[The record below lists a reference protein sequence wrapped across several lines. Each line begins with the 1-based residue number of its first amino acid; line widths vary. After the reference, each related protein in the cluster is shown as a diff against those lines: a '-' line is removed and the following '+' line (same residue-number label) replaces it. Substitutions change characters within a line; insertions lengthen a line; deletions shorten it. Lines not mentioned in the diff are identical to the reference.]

1 MPMLY
6 MGRDIPNLTKLQALQ
21 MAYNMPNQSA
31 FDWEVA
37 GTGQTEFESRS
48 CMSHVPVGRK

>member
-1 MPMLY
+1 MPILY

-37 GTGQTEFESRS
+37 STGQTEFESRS